1 MWSKVDAYIKKHK
14 LLKTKDLYLV
24 ALSGGADSVA
34 LLLLLKEHGFNVHA
48 AHCNF
53 RLRGAES
60 DGDEAFCVE
69 LCQGLGV
76 ELHRVHFDTRTYAEL
91 HKVSIEMAARELR
104 YGWFAQLCKDL
115 GAAGVCVA
123 HHRDDSVETVLLNL
137 VRGTGLRGLT
147 GIKPRS
153 EQVMPCEKSL
163 QKQESIQDNGLQE
176 HSTLVVLRPLLGVS
190 RIEIE
195 AFLTERGQKYVTDS
209 TNLEADVLR
218 NKVRLQVLPLLR
230 ELNPAVSDNIQQT
243 AENLVEAQEVLDA
256 VVSEYVNSNLL
267 EISKLEKYG
276 SSEYIIFEW
285 LKNYGFNGSQV
296 RQILDAECGG
306 IVSSGTGY
314 DVLKDR
320 SRLIV
325 EKTDVAFQSPRNVTT
340 KPIKRMVV
348 PEEGTYVLS
357 GFGGKTAEN
366 NTFRVRKCA
375 VYVSKESHIATLDV
389 AKVHFPLTI
398 RGAEEGDKMQPF
410 GMKGTKLLSD
420 LMTDLKMN
428 LFEKRRQLVVVD
440 AQGVIVWA
448 VGLRTDQRAAVSDQT
463 KEVLEISQN

>member
-1 MWSKVDAYIKKHK
+1 MWSKIDAYIKKYK
-14 LLKTKDLYLV
+14 LLNTNNLYLV

-53 RLRGAES
+53 HLRGVES
-60 DGDEAFCVE
+60 DRDEAFCVE
-69 LCQGLGV
+69 LCQELGI
-76 ELHRVHFDTRTYAEL
+76 ELHRAHFDTRTYADL

-104 YGWFAQLCKDL
+104 YNWFAQLCQDL
-115 GAAGVCVA
+115 SAAGVCVA

-147 GIKPRS
+147 GIQPR
-153 EQVMPCEKSL
+153 
-163 QKQESIQDNGLQE
+163 NGYI
-176 HSTLVVLRPLLGVS
+176 LRPLLCVS
-190 RIEIE
+190 RVEIE
-195 AFLTERGQKYVTDS
+195 AFLTEKGQKYVTDS

-230 ELNPAVSDNIQQT
+230 ELNPAVSENIQRT
-243 AENLVEAQEVLDA
+243 AENLGEAQEVLDA
-256 VVSEYVNSNLL
+256 VVGKYKDSNILELSE
-267 EISKLEKYG
+267 LEKYG

-306 IVSSGTGY
+306 IVSSAMGY

-325 EKTDVAFQSPRNVTT
+325 EKTENYPQGVRNVTSR
-340 KPIKRMVV
+340 PSKRIVV
-348 PEEGTYVLS
+348 PEEGTYILD
-357 GFGGKTAEN
+357 EN

-375 VYVSKESHIATLDV
+375 VYVSKVPHIATLDA
-389 AKVHFPLTI
+389 AKVRFPLTV
-398 RGAEEGDKMQPF
+398 RRVEEGDWMVPY
-410 GMKGTKLLSD
+410 GMKGRKLLSD

-428 LFEKRRQLVVVD
+428 VFEKRRQLVVVD

-448 VGLRTDQRAAVSDQT
+448 VGLRTDYRVAVGNQT
-463 KEVLEISQN
+463 KTVLEISFDSV